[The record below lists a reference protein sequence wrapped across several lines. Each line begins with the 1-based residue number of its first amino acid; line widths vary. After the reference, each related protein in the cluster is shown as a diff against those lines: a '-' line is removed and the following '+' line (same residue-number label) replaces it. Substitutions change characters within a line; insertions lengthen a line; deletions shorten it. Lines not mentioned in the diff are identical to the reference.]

1 MPKFQ
6 RGQSG
11 NPRGRPRGSA
21 DRRTAL
27 RREIEKHG
35 TELVERAVQLALGG
49 DIGAMRLCLERIAP
63 PVREEPVWFALPVI
77 ERAEDCA
84 SAQAAVLAA
93 LAGGALLP
101 SEAETLAKQIEAL
114 RKAYEISDLAQRL
127 ERIEAALERRGKI
140 P

>member
-1 MPKFQ
+1 MPRFQ

-27 RREIEKHG
+27 RRELEKYG

-63 PVREEPVWFALPVI
+63 PVREEPVRFALQVI

-114 RKAYEISDLAQRL
+114 RKAFEISDLAQRL
-127 ERIEAALERRGKI
+127 ERVEAALERGGGM

>member
-1 MPKFQ
+1 
-6 RGQSG
+6 
-11 NPRGRPRGSA
+11 
-21 DRRTAL
+21 L
-27 RREIEKHG
+27 RRELEKYG

-63 PVREEPVWFALPVI
+63 PVREEPVRFALQVI

-114 RKAYEISDLAQRL
+114 RKAFEISDLAQRL
-127 ERIEAALERRGKI
+127 ERVEAALERGGGM

>member
-1 MPKFQ
+1 MPRFQ

-27 RREIEKHG
+27 RRELDKYG

-63 PVREEPVWFALPVI
+63 PVREEPVRFALQVI

-114 RKAYEISDLAQRL
+114 RKAFEISDLAQRL
-127 ERIEAALERRGKI
+127 ERVEAALERGGRI